1 MVSGE
6 TAVAKCRGRSY
17 ARPRKR
23 SPMERGGR
31 RCQKQSLG
39 HRPPRTA
46 NFGEAEGRERSLSSN
61 SRSSIRGGLEHR
73 KTCVRRATLQRHS
86 FRVHRKNI
94 ARSRAVC
101 DSHRAVD
108 EAWLKTSKAS
118 ALAGGRWKN
127 CSSCRRRLPP
137 LTALTHQSAAQS
149 RISRRRGGKAG

>member
-61 SRSSIRGGLEHR
+61 
-73 KTCVRRATLQRHS
+73 RRAWEEVGEEQEG
-86 FRVHRKNI
+86 VGGVEP
-94 ARSRAVC
+94 A
-101 DSHRAVD
+101 
-108 EAWLKTSKAS
+108 EAA
-118 ALAGGRWKN
+118 
-127 CSSCRRRLPP
+127 
-137 LTALTHQSAAQS
+137 
-149 RISRRRGGKAG
+149 

>member
-1 MVSGE
+1 MPKAEPRAPPPQDSEFWGGGGKRAQPLVEQAGVGGGGRG
-6 TAVAKCRGRSY
+6 AGGRGR
-17 ARPRKR
+17 
-23 SPMERGGR
+23 
-31 RCQKQSLG
+31 
-39 HRPPRTA
+39 
-46 NFGEAEGRERSLSSN
+46 